1 MIVRFTASNVVAMIL
16 FIPLLLAVG
25 LILAFVVP
33 VLAIIAATAGILF
46 VALYVL
52 ARVGL
57 LKKQLAQR
65 NSELAGGKEKAGLK
79 RHKKKASIDVKDY
92 KVR

>member
-65 NSELAGGKEKAGLK
+65 NSELPGRKEKT

-92 KVR
+92 RVR

>member
-16 FIPLLLAVG
+16 FIPLLLAIG

-33 VLAIIAATAGILF
+33 VLAIIVATAGILS
-46 VALYVL
+46 VAVYVL

-57 LKKQLAQR
+57 LKKQLTQQ
-65 NSELAGGKEKAGLK
+65 NEELVGKKEKAGHK
-79 RHKKKASIDVKDY
+79 GQKKKASINVKDY
-92 KVR
+92 RIR

>member
-16 FIPLLLAVG
+16 FIPLLLAIG

-33 VLAIIAATAGILF
+33 VLAIIAATVGILS
-46 VALYVL
+46 VAVYVL

-57 LKKQLAQR
+57 LKKQLAQQ
-65 NSELAGGKEKAGLK
+65 NEELIGNKRVHTSHKGKTA
-79 RHKKKASIDVKDY
+79 IDIKDY
-92 KVR
+92 KLR

>member
-25 LILAFVVP
+25 LILAFIVP

-57 LKKQLAQR
+57 LKKQLAQH
-65 NSELAGGKEKAGLK
+65 NDGLIGKKEKTGHK
-79 RHKKKASIDVKDY
+79 GHKKKASIDVKDY
-92 KVR
+92 KIR

>member
-25 LILAFVVP
+25 LILAFIVP

-65 NSELAGGKEKAGLK
+65 KGELAGGKEKA

-92 KVR
+92 RVRQ

>member
-16 FIPLLLAVG
+16 FIPLLLAIG

-33 VLAIIAATAGILF
+33 VLAIIVATVGILS
-46 VALYVL
+46 VAVYVL

-57 LKKQLAQR
+57 LKKQLAQH
-65 NSELAGGKEKAGLK
+65 NDGLIGKKEKTGHK
-79 RHKKKASIDVKDY
+79 GHKKKASIDVKDY
-92 KVR
+92 RVR

>member
-25 LILAFVVP
+25 LILAIIVP
-33 VLAIIAATAGILF
+33 LLGIIVATTGILF
-46 VALYVL
+46 TAMYVL

-65 NSELAGGKEKAGLK
+65 NSELAVRKEKAH
-79 RHKKKASIDVKDY
+79 HKKKASIDVKDY

>member
-1 MIVRFTASNVVAMIL
+1 MIVRFTASNVVAMIF

-25 LILAFVVP
+25 LILAFIVP
-33 VLAIIAATAGILF
+33 LLAMIAAAVGILF
-46 VALYVL
+46 VAVYVL

-57 LKKQLAQR
+57 LKKQLAQQ
-65 NSELAGGKEKAGLK
+65 NEELTGRKKKRRKKAS
-79 RHKKKASIDVKDY
+79 KASIDVKDY